1 MRISEKVSEF
11 LYAIGT
17 LVILT
22 GIFLLILSGW

>member
-11 LYAIGT
+11 LYAVGA

>member
-11 LYAIGT
+11 LYGVGS